1 MLTQYREMSES
12 LFDTTSLKYGA
23 TLALGDSLVL
33 STLKAYSEKMITW
46 RGIVPLVMAYY
57 SLQPYIFLKSL
68 AHQSLT
74 VMNLLWDVM
83 SDVTVTIIG
92 LFYFKEKLTKFKKIG
107 VLLSVISIILLS
119 WKDGDD

>member
-1 MLTQYREMSES
+1 MSES

-46 RGIVPLVMAYY
+46 RGVVPLVMAYY